1 MSVVADEKLIK
12 YLFIDIPQEGPT
24 IIVALFIAISEFG
37 EAAFDLTINKISK
50 PVESQFGWHVI
61 QRQSDKIL
69 LEEAEPTLRTQLS
82 QEKQR
87 VALQTYIEQLK
98 SNAEVENFLEPE
110 VEVTEELLDENG
122 HNPMLEMARKVLLA
136 GIGAVALTQEEV
148 ERFVH
153 KLIDRGEIAE
163 KDGRKLIKD
172 VMERRRRKA
181 EEASVEAEETYEGR
195 MEEVLARMNIPSKSD
210 IDALSRK
217 ITTLTEKVDEL
228 SNKEE

>member
-1 MSVVADEKLIK
+1 MTE
-12 YLFIDIPQEGPT
+12 
-24 IIVALFIAISEFG
+24 
-37 EAAFDLTINKISK
+37 
-50 PVESQFGWHVI
+50 
-61 QRQSDKIL
+61 
-69 LEEAEPTLRTQLS
+69 
-82 QEKQR
+82 
-87 VALQTYIEQLK
+87 
-98 SNAEVENFLEPE
+98 E

-153 KLIDRGEIAE
+153 KLIERGEIAE

-172 VMERRRRKA
+172 VMEKRRRKA
-181 EEASVEAEETYEGR
+181 EEASVEAEETYESR

-210 IDALSRK
+210 IDALSSK

-228 SNKEE
+228 SKQEE

>member
-1 MSVVADEKLIK
+1 MSE
-12 YLFIDIPQEGPT
+12 
-24 IIVALFIAISEFG
+24 
-37 EAAFDLTINKISK
+37 
-50 PVESQFGWHVI
+50 
-61 QRQSDKIL
+61 
-69 LEEAEPTLRTQLS
+69 
-82 QEKQR
+82 
-87 VALQTYIEQLK
+87 
-98 SNAEVENFLEPE
+98 E

-122 HNPMLEMARKVLLA
+122 HNPMLEMARNVLLA

-148 ERFVH
+148 EKFVH
-153 KLIDRGEIAE
+153 KLIERGEIAE

-181 EEASVEAEETYEGR
+181 EQASVEAEETYEGR

-228 SNKEE
+228 SKQEE